1 MPKVT
6 KIIAPKIIARN
17 YNNNKLIQFFWILY
31 MLQMQKSSVSL
42 RSVLA

>member
-6 KIIAPKIIARN
+6 KIIATKIIARN
-17 YNNNKLIQFFWILY
+17 YNTNKLIQFFGILY